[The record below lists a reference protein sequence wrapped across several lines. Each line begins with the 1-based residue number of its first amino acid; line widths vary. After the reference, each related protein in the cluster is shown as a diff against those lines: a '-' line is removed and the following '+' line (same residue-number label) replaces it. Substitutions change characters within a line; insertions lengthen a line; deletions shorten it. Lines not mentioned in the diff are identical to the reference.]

1 MPTDRSAELS
11 LADLARRHGW
21 RLVVLFGSAARG
33 EAARDL
39 DLAVLPGARP
49 SLLTQGAWLAALEE
63 RLAPWVPDLLLLG
76 DDTSP
81 VARFEV
87 FRQGRCLF
95 EAEPGLFSR
104 EQDRAFFLYA
114 DSEPIR
120 RQMREVL
127 HARPQP

>member
-1 MPTDRSAELS
+1 VLHVAVS
-11 LADLARRHGW
+11 DLAHRHGW
-21 RLVVLFGSAARG
+21 RLAVLFGSAARG

-39 DLAVLPGARP
+39 DLAVLPATMP
-49 SLLTQGAWLAALEE
+49 SLLTQGAWLAALEG
-63 RLAPWVPDLLLLG
+63 RLAPWAVDLLLLG

-81 VARFEV
+81 VTRFEV

-104 EQDRAFFLYA
+104 EQDRTFFLYA

-127 HARPQP
+127 HARSEP

>member
-1 MPTDRSAELS
+1 
-11 LADLARRHGW
+11 
-21 RLVVLFGSAARG
+21 
-33 EAARDL
+33 
-39 DLAVLPGARP
+39 
-49 SLLTQGAWLAALEE
+49 
-63 RLAPWVPDLLLLG
+63 
-76 DDTSP
+76 

-127 HARPQP
+127 HGRPQP